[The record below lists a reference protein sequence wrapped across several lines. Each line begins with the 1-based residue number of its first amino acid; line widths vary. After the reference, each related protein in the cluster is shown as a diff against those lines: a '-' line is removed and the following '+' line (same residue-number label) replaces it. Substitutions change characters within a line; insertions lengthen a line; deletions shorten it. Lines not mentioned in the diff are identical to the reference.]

1 MHFSLKMVPVQIETL
16 GQFTAPNPWNGNAR
30 EKWTLNIYE
39 LISETFAP
47 GLHWKYMRAQQAQTA
62 DAASRRA
69 RAQSSKLKMR
79 QTIGFES
86 SDGRKHM
93 LPRMLIDLWRAGEAP
108 DDALPSLLRQFEPTL
123 KRSDFK
129 IRRRRL
135 IFKVEAILLLVIG
148 MAALTALLI
157 DRVSVNPAH
166 REIQT
171 TQVAWL
177 AQPMSEQTI
186 SAAGDGARVDAC
198 ARLRIGQ
205 VQTPPGLNAYGNSD
219 LLCWFKAQNE
229 TRLAIVDGSDF
240 RLRTGLH
247 EPKIDLR
254 GVVVPAGKLGLSA
267 QWMDLLAQ
275 KIPQLNK
282 DFVFVYN
289 ADWDDRDGALHL
301 ADAAPLLGTVGLCL
315 MLPFVAFLIS
325 SGFWRRHD
333 AQLKERFRNAL
344 AQSGFGGTFGA
355 PGLNTQGSA
364 FQSS

>member
-1 MHFSLKMVPVQIETL
+1 MYFSLKMVPVQIETL

-47 GLHWKYMRAQQAQTA
+47 GLHWKNLRAQQAQTA
-62 DAASRRA
+62 DVASRRA
-69 RAQSSKLKMR
+69 GAQSGKLKMR
-79 QTIGFES
+79 RTIGFES

-93 LPRMLIDLWRAGEAP
+93 LPRMLIDLWWAGEVP
-108 DDALPSLLRQFEPTL
+108 DDALPALLRQFEPTL

-135 IFKVEAILLLVIG
+135 VFKVEAILLLVIG
-148 MAALTALLI
+148 IAALTALLI

-177 AQPMSEQTI
+177 ARPMSEQTI
-186 SAAGDGARVDAC
+186 SAAGDGAKVDAC
-198 ARLRIGQ
+198 VRLRSGQ
-205 VQTPPGLNAYGNSD
+205 VQAPSGLETYGNSD
-219 LLCWFKAQNE
+219 LLCWFNAQNE
-229 TRLAIVDGSDF
+229 IRLAIVDGREF
-240 RLRTGLH
+240 RIRAGVPD
-247 EPKIDLR
+247 PKINLH
-254 GVVVPAGKLGLSA
+254 GVVLPASKLGLSA
-267 QWMDLLAQ
+267 QWMELLAQ
-275 KIPQLNK
+275 KIPRLNK

-289 ADWDDRDGALHL
+289 ADWDDRGGALHL
-301 ADAAPLLGTVGLCL
+301 ADDAPLLGSVGLCL

-325 SGFWRRHD
+325 SRFWRRHD

-344 AQSGFGGTFGA
+344 AQPGFGGTFGV